1 MSFTWPALLL
11 ALALLPLT
19 AWVLWSLERR
29 RERTAQAFADAH
41 LLRSVLRPAS
51 RAHRRWPLALQLL
64 ALGVLLF
71 AAARPV
77 ALLPLPVNKAAVVL
91 AIDTSRSMLAT
102 DLNPNRLEAARAI
115 ALEFVKLAPPTTQI
129 GLASFSDVATVLVP
143 PTTDRERLREAI
155 TQLKIAQN
163 TSLASAVVTGVRML
177 PGRKDLKPPEELTP
191 RMFGLP
197 DAQPSTPPTL
207 QPEKMPPGAILI
219 ISDGANNTS
228 SNPQISAGDSLR
240 IATRFASQWKVRV
253 YTVGV
258 GREGG
263 AIMQLNG
270 QNYFV
275 PFEPRSLQTLAQ
287 ETDGK
292 YTYAPSQEALREVF
306 AELGTAIRWE
316 PTRTE
321 VSALLSGVAL
331 VLLVVA
337 GALSLHWQRR
347 VP

>member
-11 ALALLPLT
+11 ALLLLPVT
-19 AWVLWSLERR
+19 VAVLWSLERR
-29 RERTAQAFADAH
+29 RQRTAQAFADAH
-41 LLRSVLRPAS
+41 LLKAVLRPAS
-51 RAHRRWPLALQLL
+51 RAHRRWPLVLQLV

-77 ALLPLPVNKAAVVL
+77 AALPLPVNKAAVVL

-115 ALEFVKLAPPTTQI
+115 ALEFLKVAPATTQI

-143 PTTDRERLREAI
+143 PTTDRERVREAI
-155 TQLKIAQN
+155 AQLKVAQN
-163 TSLASAVVTGVRML
+163 TSLTSAVVTGVRML
-177 PGRKDLKPPEELTP
+177 PGRKDVKPPEELTP
-191 RMFGLP
+191 RMFAVP
-197 DAQPSTPPTL
+197 DTPAPSGPAP

-219 ISDGANNTS
+219 ISDGVNNVS
-228 SNPQISAGDSLR
+228 SNPEVSASDGLR
-240 IATRFASQWKVRV
+240 IASRFASQWKVKV

-263 AIMQLNG
+263 AIMQQDG
-270 QNYFV
+270 QNYYV
-275 PFEPRSLQTLAQ
+275 PFEPRTLQALAQ
-287 ETDGK
+287 DTDGK
-292 YTYAPSQEALREVF
+292 YTYAPSQDALREVF
-306 AELGTAIRWE
+306 TELGTIIRWE

-321 VSALLSGVAL
+321 VSALLSGLAL
-331 VLLVVA
+331 ILLVVA
-337 GALSLHWQRR
+337 GALNLHWQRR

>member
-11 ALALLPLT
+11 ALVLLPVT
-19 AWVLWSLERR
+19 ALVLWGLERR

-41 LLRSVLRPAS
+41 LLGSVLRPAS

-91 AIDTSRSMLAT
+91 AIDTSRSMLAS

-115 ALEFVKLAPPTTQI
+115 ALEFVNLAPPSTQI
-129 GLASFSDVATVLVP
+129 GLTSFSDVATVLVP

-155 TQLKIAQN
+155 SQLKIAQN

-177 PGRKDLKPPEELTP
+177 PGRKDVRPPEELTP
-191 RMFGLP
+191 RMFSLP
-197 DAQPSTPPTL
+197 DVQPSTPPTL

-219 ISDGANNTS
+219 ISDGVNNTS
-228 SNPQISAGDSLR
+228 SNPEISASDGLR

-275 PFEPRSLQTLAQ
+275 PFEPRTLQTLAQ

-292 YTYAPSQEALREVF
+292 YTYAPSREALREVF
-306 AELGTAIRWE
+306 AELGTVIRWE

-331 VLLVVA
+331 ILLVLA
-337 GALSLHWQRR
+337 GALNLHWQRR